1 MVIFLDIAI
10 DIDTDINVKLNTDL
24 FYVSGSIRDLE
35 NTWVEKKSF
44 LEIMEE
50 TNSKYVDITSLFV
63 CPEFQNLGHKDSS
76 IIIKSRSDFSN
87 PFPVTLCV

>member
-1 MVIFLDIAI
+1 MLGIHIYMSIEMVIFLDIAI

-24 FYVSGSIRDLE
+24 FYVSGGIWDLE

-50 TNSKYVDITSLFV
+50 TNSK
-63 CPEFQNLGHKDSS
+63 
-76 IIIKSRSDFSN
+76 
-87 PFPVTLCV
+87 

>member
-10 DIDTDINVKLNTDL
+10 DMDTDINVKLNTDL
-24 FYVSGSIRDLE
+24 FYVSGSIWDLE
-35 NTWVEKKSF
+35 NTGVEKKGF

-63 CPEFQNLGHKDSS
+63 SLEFKNL
-76 IIIKSRSDFSN
+76 
-87 PFPVTLCV
+87 